1 MSLCGYST
9 DRARNDTCNGRLTI
23 YTLIIFALIFAGLE
37 SLAVWKGWR
46 YLEFVVKPAV
56 MICLFVWLYTT
67 AGLQGALLWF
77 GIGVLF
83 SLGGDI
89 FLMFI
94 DRFFMLGLVAFLL
107 GHIAYLVGFNTPFP
121 QSLGV
126 WAFGIAIVVGL
137 SAVRL
142 LRRIVRGV
150 RSKQKRLV
158 VPVIAYS
165 TVITLMLLSALL
177 TLFRPDW
184 KATPAYLVSLGAFLF
199 YLSDI
204 ILAWNR
210 FVAPIKNGRMLN
222 IGIYHLAQIA
232 IVVGVAIQ
240 FG

>member
-1 MSLCGYST
+1 MY
-9 DRARNDTCNGRLTI
+9 TI
-23 YTLIIFALIFAGLE
+23 IILAFIFAALE

-46 YLEFVVKPAV
+46 KLEFVAKPAV
-56 MICLFVWLYTT
+56 MVCLFIWLYGT

-77 GIGVLF
+77 GIGILF
-83 SLGGDI
+83 SLAGDI
-89 FLMFI
+89 ALLFI
-94 DRFFMLGLVAFLL
+94 DRFFTLGLVAFLL
-107 GHIAYLVGFNTPFP
+107 AHVAYLVGFNVPFP
-121 QSLGV
+121 ESLGV

-137 SAVRL
+137 SAVRM
-142 LRRIVRGV
+142 LRRIVAGV

-158 VPVIAYS
+158 LPVIVYS

-177 TLFRPDW
+177 TLFRPEW
-184 KATPAYLVSLGAFLF
+184 KSAPAYLVSLGAFLF

-210 FVAPIKNGRMLN
+210 FVAPIKNSRMLN

-232 IVVGVAIQ
+232 IVIGVALQ